1 MSSIRTDPSNFLERA
16 KKASKG
22 EVVSSSSTS
31 TRPPSYPPSTA
42 PLDLQAQRKKEE
54 DSRRKHLRLHRHL
67 KLLLVT
73 RIVRHLLSSQQL
85 DERGLSRSVLSEH
98 DNDLRIGELSGVNV
112 ELESSHGLGHRRVRE
127 LPRLGSRDVVGGF
140 RDLEREGL
148 GSESQVLGGDDSVEE
163 DVDTW
168 KRKEEEVRSA
178 KARTKEGRELD
189 VELEKETKT
198 DLHERRKAW

>member
-67 KLLLVT
+67 ELLLVT